1 MLLRNLSAC
10 QYRKQGR
17 TSWSF
22 WQNPGATAKPPVNWR
37 LGNLVRTPQ
46 NCYATVKLVALVAVP
61 PGVVMAILPVSAPLG
76 TIAVTRVSEFTVKVA
91 FTPWK
96 VTFVVCLRLTPV
108 IVTAVPTAPLVGEKL
123 VICGM
128 TRNILLLFSF
138 PPEVVTVTIPVVAP
152 LGTVAVK

>member
-1 MLLRNLSAC
+1 
-10 QYRKQGR
+10 
-17 TSWSF
+17 
-22 WQNPGATAKPPVNWR
+22 
-37 LGNLVRTPQ
+37 VR
-46 NCYATVKLVALVAVP
+46 VKLVALVAVP

-108 IVTAVPTAPLVGEKL
+108 IVTAVPTGPLVGEKL
-123 VICGM
+123 AICGV

-138 PPEVVTVTIPVVAP
+138 PPEVVTVTMPVVAP

>member
-96 VTFVVCLRLTPV
+96 VTFVVCLRLTNASGGRATLMLKNVPPPV
-108 IVTAVPTAPLVGEKL
+108 PPFSVSPYSMPLVCWTK
-123 VICGM
+123 VACG
-128 TRNILLLFSF
+128 LQGAFS
-138 PPEVVTVTIPVVAP
+138 
-152 LGTVAVK
+152 K